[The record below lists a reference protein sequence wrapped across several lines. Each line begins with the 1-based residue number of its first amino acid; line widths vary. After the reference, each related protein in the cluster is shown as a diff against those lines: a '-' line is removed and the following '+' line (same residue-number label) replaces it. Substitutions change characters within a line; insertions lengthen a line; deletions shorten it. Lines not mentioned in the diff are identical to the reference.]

1 MSIGKAVRVDT
12 VSPTLTYV
20 GEAAIDV
27 TESVAFWRIK
37 RLNTVGTVL
46 KIEWADGNE
55 DYDNVWADRASLTY
69 S

>member
-1 MSIGKAVRVDT
+1 MTIGKAVRVDT
-12 VSPTLTYV
+12 VSATLTYV
-20 GEAAIDV
+20 GEAATAIG
-27 TESVAFWRIK
+27 ESVAFWKIK

-55 DYDNVWADRASLTY
+55 NYDNVWADRASLTY